1 MAYTNVIFD
10 TFAKNIALLLRAE
23 FKTSVAI
30 YLSEEPIDQV
40 KNSIRIWPIG
50 FAAVDPPFL
59 AVAQE
64 YRYSAELVIA
74 LRQGEN
80 RKETADARLEVLSR
94 VLRLLNDN
102 KNYSP
107 SSGYKWHD
115 GLGDEGEKTE
125 EGWRFVY
132 SATVTEPIA

>member
-10 TFAKNIALLLRAE
+10 TFTRNIEALLRAE
-23 FKTSVAI
+23 FGTSAAI
-30 YLSEEPIDQV
+30 YLSEEPVDQV
-40 KNSIRIWPIG
+40 KNSIRIWPLG
-50 FAAVDPPFL
+50 FEAVDPPFL

-74 LRQGEN
+74 LRAGEN
-80 RKETADARLEVLSR
+80 IKETADARLEVLSR
-94 VLRLLNDN
+94 ALRLLNDN
-102 KNYSP
+102 KNYKP
-107 SSGYKWHD
+107 SNVYKWHD
-115 GLGDEGEKTE
+115 GLGDDGEKTE

>member
-10 TFAKNIALLLRAE
+10 TFTRNIEALLRAE
-23 FKTSVAI
+23 FKTSAMI
-30 YLSEEPIDQV
+30 YLAEEPIDQA
-40 KNSIRIWPIG
+40 KNSIRIWPLG
-50 FAAVDPPFL
+50 FEAVDPPFL

-74 LRQGEN
+74 LRKGDN
-80 RKETADARLEVLSR
+80 IKETTDARLEVLSR
-94 VLRLLNDN
+94 ALRLLNDN

-107 SSGYKWHD
+107 SSVYKWHD
-115 GLGDEGEKTE
+115 GLGDDGEKTE